1 MIKPLKLGEFPDS
14 EFEVSG
20 RTMTEL
26 LEDTLH
32 FSITLYEGPA
42 FYNVDRFSAEIHVV
56 YSTPMKDLDANC
68 AHADDW
74 TFDNVFLFVGN
85 MATTIGYGHI
95 VPESQ
100 HGKLMCIIC
109 RFKNHA
115 TYDMQHIVYN
125 QDHFSHISIYRLK
138 PDLNLKSCD
147 DFTSYLCRIV
157 EIHFRLH
164 Q

>member
-32 FSITLYEGPA
+32 FSITLYEGRA
-42 FYNVDRFSAEIHVV
+42 FRPKMGFKNPPVKPV
-56 YSTPMKDLDANC
+56 KDLDANC

-109 RFKNHA
+109 RFK
-115 TYDMQHIVYN
+115 TGTPYIQPIG
-125 QDHFSHISIYRLK
+125 
-138 PDLNLKSCD
+138 
-147 DFTSYLCRIV
+147 
-157 EIHFRLH
+157 
-164 Q
+164 

>member
-1 MIKPLKLGEFPDS
+1 MKVSTNSQKRDYIEVWLIYLKIYIKLIKPLKLGEFPDS

-32 FSITLYEGPA
+32 FSITLYEGRA
-42 FYNVDRFSAEIHVV
+42 FLTENGFQRCCILVAPVKLV
-56 YSTPMKDLDANC
+56 KDLDANC

-109 RFKNHA
+109 RFKTDTPCH
-115 TYDMQHIVYN
+115 MQHIV
-125 QDHFSHISIYRLK
+125 
-138 PDLNLKSCD
+138 
-147 DFTSYLCRIV
+147 
-157 EIHFRLH
+157 
-164 Q
+164 

>member
-32 FSITLYEGPA
+32 FSITLYEGLA
-42 FYNVDRFSAEIHVV
+42 FFQRGSFSADIIHVAS
-56 YSTPMKDLDANC
+56 STPMKDLDANC

-109 RFKNHA
+109 RFKNNA
-115 TYDMQHIVYN
+115 TYQ
-125 QDHFSHISIYRLK
+125 FSVKIILVTFQVIE
-138 PDLNLKSCD
+138 LNLVK
-147 DFTSYLCRIV
+147 LR
-157 EIHFRLH
+157 
-164 Q
+164 